1 MSVLVKVRSLKWM
14 HIQVRRRSCFLG
26 ENGSIPTMPLKKNT
40 RHFLP
45 KLRAGSMFL
54 QGGGVSR
61 SFSGYYI
68 YIYYLIH
75 ELLKVMMVRTPL
87 PRSRSITN
95 VLRYVNVP
103 YYTCNWKQKREN
115 RLIHTQLSSIDI
127 LSILV
132 IGHFNEDKRLFC
144 YYRSRFYYTNKKCS
158 YTLRNPTVSFRNE
171 NFRGVI
177 LIR

>member
-1 MSVLVKVRSLKWM
+1 MDLFPP
-14 HIQVRRRSCFLG
+14 C
-26 ENGSIPTMPLKKNT
+26 PLKKLT
-40 RHFLP
+40 TLLT
-45 KLRAGSMFL
+45 KTT
-54 QGGGVSR
+54 GGVHVSPGGR
-61 SFSGYYI
+61 GFKVI
-68 YIYYLIH
+68 FW
-75 ELLKVMMVRTPL
+75 LLHLHILPNSWTLKSHDGPYPL

-171 NFRGVI
+171 NFGGVI